1 MTLIDTSSFVHFLR
15 LKGDRRAKQR
25 VAGLLESGAG
35 AICEIVAVELWMGV
49 GSSADKREIEELCS
63 LVSFLPLTE
72 SVWARAKQ
80 LAARCRSDGT
90 LVPSSDIIIAACAF
104 VHHAAL
110 DFEDQH
116 FLILEKHRGCV
127 L

>member
-25 VAGLLESGAG
+25 VAGLLESGAA

-49 GSSADKREIEELCS
+49 GSSADERDIKELCS

-72 SVWARAKQ
+72 SVWARAKH

-90 LVPSSDIIIAACAF
+90 PVPSSDIIIAACAF
-104 VHHAAL
+104 VHRASL

-116 FLILEKHRGCV
+116 FLILEKHR
-127 L
+127 